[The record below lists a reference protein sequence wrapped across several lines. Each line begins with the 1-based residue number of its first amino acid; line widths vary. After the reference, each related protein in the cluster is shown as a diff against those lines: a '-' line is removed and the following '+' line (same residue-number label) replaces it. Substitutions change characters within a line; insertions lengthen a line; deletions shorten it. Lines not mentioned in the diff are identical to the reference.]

1 MLELSFRVVTLSGV
15 EGREICILAKPIT
28 MNDLKITIIQSDLHW
43 ENKEKN
49 LEMFSQKIAS
59 ISEVTHLIVLPEM
72 FTTGFSMHPEVFAE
86 TMTGNTIAW
95 MKAKAKEK
103 NCVITGS
110 FVCEDKGKH
119 FNRLVWMNA
128 DGTYSTYDK
137 RHLFRMGDEDKHYGH
152 GEKKIIVDLK
162 GWKICPLICYDLRF
176 PVWARNTKENLYD
189 ILIYVANWPERRSHP
204 WKSLLVARAIENQSY
219 TIGGNRIGT
228 DGNDIYHSGDSVALN
243 FKGEVI
249 SKIESGK
256 EAIETVTLNYKDLVE
271 FRKMFPVM
279 LDADDFSID

>member
-1 MLELSFRVVTLSGV
+1 
-15 EGREICILAKPIT
+15 
-28 MNDLKITIIQSDLHW
+28 MNDLKITIIQSDLYW

-49 LEMFSQKIAS
+49 LEMFSQKIAA
-59 ISEVTHLIVLPEM
+59 ISEQTDLIVLPEM
-72 FTTGFSMHPEVFAE
+72 FTTGFSMRPELFAE
-86 TMTGNTIAW
+86 TMSGNTIAW

-110 FVCEDKGKH
+110 FICEENAMPAGRQGKH
-119 FNRLVWMNA
+119 LNRLVWMNA

-137 RHLFRMGDEDKHYGH
+137 RHLFRMGDEDNHYGH

-189 ILIYVANWPERRSHP
+189 VLIYVANWPERRAHP
-204 WKSLLVARAIENQSY
+204 WKSLLVARAIENQCY
-219 TIGGNRIGT
+219 TIGVNRVGN
-228 DGNDIYHSGDSVALN
+228 DGNDIFHSGDSVALN
-243 FKGEVI
+243 FKGEPI

-256 EAIETVTLNYKDLVE
+256 EKAETITSNYKELE
-271 FRKMFPVM
+271 NFRKMFPVM
-279 LDADDFSID
+279 LDADDFRID